1 MGKINNKTKIFE
13 VTGKISYW
21 PTRMASNSGNLFMM
35 KSVTDPQLIL
45 IYFLVIYTR
54 YYENLDAKTFTP

>member
-13 VTGKISYW
+13 ITGKTSHWSI
-21 PTRMASNSGNLFMM
+21 RMASNSGNLFTM
-35 KSVTDPQLIL
+35 KSVADPQLIL

-54 YYENLDAKTFTP
+54 YRL